1 MNTEIVDKI
10 IVGRVEPHIYAFETN
25 TVPNYLKIGDTY
37 RPVEERL
44 KEWRHHY
51 EDLVKLYEHVARVD
65 EKYFRDFEVH
75 KFVMEEKKRN
85 RITREAFPNLPYF
98 SNEFFEEA
106 VPSDIDEAIAD
117 ITDSAEK
124 NDGRYKFY
132 SMQDGRM
139 PEEFHYTRD
148 EEPLT
153 PRPNQAD
160 AIDRFEN
167 AIKKKRTHLLMYAVM
182 RFGKSFTAMCCAQKM
197 DADLV
202 LVVSAKADVK
212 GEWKKTVEK
221 FKNFEEYLYVSSED
235 LKANHKLLS
244 EAKKKKQ
251 KIVVCLT
258 LQDLSSP
265 EIKERHKQL
274 FKQSVDLLIVDE
286 THFGARAE
294 HYGSVLTKASGD
306 KMLAQEKKHNDES
319 VDDLLE
325 QTRELK
331 SKVQLHLSGT
341 PYRILMGNEFTDED
355 IISYCQFTDIIEAS
369 QKWDEQNLD
378 TKEEWENPYFGF
390 PQMVRFA
397 FNLNASAIKKL
408 EELKQAGIST
418 AFRELFSPLS
428 ITKDSE
434 GKHLV
439 FRHEPEVLDFLQV
452 IDGSRED
459 SNVMGFLDNERIKQ
473 GDLCHHVVM
482 VLPYRASCDAMETLI
497 KKHKDIFKN
506 LSQYEILNITGVED
520 GRLYSNLA
528 TVKKKIEDCEA
539 KGEKTLTLTV
549 NRMLTGSTVPQWDT
563 MLYLKETESPQ
574 EYDQAIFR
582 LQNPYVVTYTD
593 DEGHIAKRNMKPQTL
608 LVDFDPNRMF
618 FLQELRAHIYDIN
631 TDSNGNRHLLERIK
645 KELEVSPVI
654 WLNKDKLQEVTPND
668 ILNFIRK
675 YSSERSILDEAK
687 DVPVDLSLLD
697 IDELRDEIMR
707 QQPMGTRGGLKLK
720 PTEEEG
726 EDDIDLDDVD
736 AYPTGDEG
744 STNPTSDKEKKEDDS
759 LGKRI
764 LTLYSRYLFF
774 AFLTKD
780 QVLALQDIMD
790 VIDKGDDNVR
800 IAKHL
805 GISKKMAG
813 LLYKHLNPNSLHEL
827 DYKIQNVNDLANDKS
842 KQPIERVENAMRQF
856 GRWSE
861 SEVVTPVD
869 KVALR
874 MLRQIPHDRV
884 LADAKF
890 LDIASKEGEFAYA
903 ILLEFGDN
911 YKNKIYSIPTSS
923 IAYEFTRKVY
933 EALDMPVENIA
944 SDYNSYDLIGEQS
957 DAIINKIKEMGITVA
972 VGNPPYQDEGGS
984 GGTNDAPIFQDF
996 SKVAKSLSNLFSTL
1010 IIPSKWFTGGRSN
1023 LLDPFRKEMLTCGT
1037 VSQLTAFHDASELFP
1052 KDVEI
1057 KGGVCYY
1064 LNDVEHQGECDY
1076 SLVKGGKVE
1085 TEQLNLKDLDV
1096 IIREP
1101 KLAKLVDKVMRKA
1114 REENLGVVESIISSD
1129 TPFGIPT
1136 NPKTSKK
1143 HPFDVSDTQ
1152 TDEFNVKLFYWDH
1165 NVRKTGYVRKM
1176 DIRKNSQDVD
1186 SIKVLIPKAGGSGN
1200 DKIVLGDPILAGA
1213 SSVCSQTYLYAKF
1226 DSEDE
1231 AKNFISYLKT
1241 RFFRLLVSSMKITQ
1255 DAMAQVY
1262 HFVPMQDFTHSW
1274 TDADLFKKYDLSP
1287 DEVKYVESM
1296 IKPMVD
1302 ERAEQM
1308 ELNFVK

>member
-1 MNTEIVDKI
+1 MNTEIIDKI
-10 IVGRVEPHIYAFETN
+10 IVGRVEPHIYAFETR

-37 RPVEERL
+37 RPVEDRL
-44 KEWRHHY
+44 NEWRRY
-51 EDLVKLYEHVARVD
+51 FKDLNQLYQHEARVD
-65 EKYFRDFEVH
+65 ERYFRDFEVH

-106 VPSDIDEAIAD
+106 IPSDIDEAIAD

-139 PEEFHYTRD
+139 PEKFHFTRD

-160 AIDRFEN
+160 AIERFEL
-167 AIKKKRTHLLMYAVM
+167 AIKNKRTHLLMYAVM

-197 DADLV
+197 NANLV

-212 GEWKKTVEK
+212 SEWKKTVEK
-221 FKNFEEYLYVSSED
+221 FKNFEEYLYVSSDD
-235 LKANHKLLS
+235 LKDNHKLITD
-244 EAKKKKQ
+244 AKNNKQ

-258 LQDLSSP
+258 LQDLSSK

-274 FKQSVDLLIVDE
+274 FEQDVDLLIVDE

-294 HYGSVLTKASGD
+294 HYGSVLTKTSGD
-306 KMLAQEKKHNDES
+306 KVLRQEKKYNDES
-319 VDDLLE
+319 IDDLLE
-325 QTRELK
+325 QTRQLK
-331 SKVQLHLSGT
+331 SRVQLHLSGT
-341 PYRILMGNEFTDED
+341 PYRILMGNEFIEDD

-428 ITKDSE
+428 LIKDND

-439 FRHEPEVLDFLQV
+439 FRHEQEVLDFLQV
-452 IDGSRED
+452 IDGSKED
-459 SNVMGFLDNERIKQ
+459 RNVLGFLDNERIKQ
-473 GDLCHHVVM
+473 GKLCHHIVM
-482 VLPYRASCDAMETLI
+482 VLPYRASCNAMEALI
-497 KKHKDIFKN
+497 KTHKDMFKN

-520 GRLYSNLA
+520 GRTYSKLPNIQ
-528 TVKKKIEDCEA
+528 KKIEDCEA
-539 KGEKTLTLTV
+539 NGEKTLTLTV

-593 DEGHIAKRNMKPQTL
+593 EEGHVAKRNMKPQTL

-631 TDSNGNRHLLERIK
+631 TDANGNRHLLERIE
-645 KELEVSPVI
+645 KELKVSPVI
-654 WLNKDKLQEVTPND
+654 WLNNDKLKEVTPND

-697 IDELRDEIMR
+697 VDELREEIMR
-707 QQPMGTRGGLKLK
+707 QQPFGARGGLKLK
-720 PTEEEG
+720 PTKEEG
-726 EDDIDLDDVD
+726 EDDIDLGDTDTPPVDDD
-736 AYPTGDEG
+736 DDKSPNT
-744 STNPTSDKEKKEDDS
+744 DKEKKEDDTF
-759 LGKRI
+759 GKQI

-774 AFLTKD
+774 ASLTKD
-780 QVLALQDIMD
+780 QLMALQDLTD
-790 VIDKGDDNVR
+790 VIDKGVDNKR
-800 IAKHL
+800 IAKNL
-805 GISKKMAG
+805 GISKKMAE
-813 LLYKHLNPNSLHEL
+813 LLCKHLNPNALREL

-842 KQPIERVENAMRQF
+842 RQPIERIENAIRQF

-869 KVALR
+869 QVALR
-874 MLRQIPHDRV
+874 MLRQIPHDRIP
-884 LADAKF
+884 ADAKF

-903 ILLEFGDN
+903 ILLEFGEN
-911 YKNKIYSIPTSS
+911 YKDKIYSIPTSS

-944 SDYNSYDLIGEQS
+944 SDYNSYDLIGKHANE
-957 DAIINKIKEMGITVA
+957 IINKIKAMGITVT

-984 GGTNDAPIFQDF
+984 GGTNDAPIYQEFCG
-996 SKVAKSLSNLFSTL
+996 VAKTLNSEFSTM
-1010 IIPSKWFTGGRSN
+1010 IIPSKWFTGGREH
-1023 LLDPFRKEMLTCGT
+1023 LIGAFRKEMLTGGKVASMSAYT
-1037 VSQLTAFHDASELFP
+1037 DAGEVFP
-1052 KDVEI
+1052 NVEI
-1057 KGGVCYY
+1057 KGGVCHF
-1064 LNDVEHQGECDY
+1064 LTDRLHKGKCNY
-1076 SLVKGGKVE
+1076 SLNRGGVE
-1085 TEQLNLKDLDV
+1085 SFATLDLSEYDV
-1096 IIREP
+1096 LIRDP
-1101 KLAKLVDKVMRKA
+1101 RLTPILRKVMTVSKS
-1114 REENLGVVESIISSD
+1114 EECEFVEKYISGD

-1136 NPKTSKK
+1136 NPTSSKKTSFELSPKE
-1143 HPFDVSDTQ
+1143 TE
-1152 TDEFNVKLFYWDH
+1152 EFNTKLYYLERTK
-1165 NVRKTGYVRKM
+1165 RKEGYVRQSDVKKNAQ
-1176 DIRKNSQDVD
+1176 DITAF
-1186 SIKVLIPKAGGSGN
+1186 KVFIPKAY
-1200 DKIVLGDPILAGA
+1200 GA
-1213 SSVCSQTYLYAKF
+1213 SESFPHQILGEPIYGGGNSVCSQTYLYAKF
-1226 DSEDE
+1226 NSENE

-1241 RFFRLLVSSMKITQ
+1241 RFFRFLVSSMKITQ
-1255 DAMAQVY
+1255 DAMAGVY

-1274 TDADLFKKYDLSP
+1274 TDADLYKKYDLSP
-1287 DEVKYVESM
+1287 NEIEYVESM
-1296 IKPMVD
+1296 IKPMVT
-1302 ERAEQM
+1302 
-1308 ELNFVK
+1308 

>member
-10 IVGRVEPHIYAFETN
+10 IIGRVEPHIYAFETR
-25 TVPNYLKIGDTY
+25 TIPNYLKIGDTY
-37 RPVEERL
+37 RPVEDRL
-44 KEWRHHY
+44 NEWRRY
-51 EDLVKLYEHVARVD
+51 FKDLNQLYEHEARVD

-75 KFVMEEKKRN
+75 KFVMEEKKRS
-85 RITREAFPNLPYF
+85 RITREAFPNLSYF
-98 SNEFFEEA
+98 SNEFFEHA
-106 VPSDIDEAIAD
+106 IPSDIDEAIAD
-117 ITDSAEK
+117 ITESANK

-160 AIDRFEN
+160 AIERFEQ
-167 AIKKKRTHLLMYAVM
+167 AIKNKRTHLLMYAVM

-197 DADLV
+197 GADLV

-221 FKNFEEYLYVSSED
+221 FKNFEEYQYVSSED
-235 LKANHKLLS
+235 LKANHKLIS
-244 EAKKKKQ
+244 DAKRNRQ

-258 LQDLSSP
+258 LQDLSNK

-274 FKQSVDLLIVDE
+274 FNQSVDLLIVDE

-294 HYGSVLTKASGD
+294 HYGSVLTKSSSD
-306 KMLAQEKKHNDES
+306 KVLAQEKKHNDES

-341 PYRILMGNEFTDED
+341 PYRILMGNEFSEED

-369 QKWDEQNLD
+369 QKWDEENLD

-397 FNLNASAIKKL
+397 FNLNVSAIKKL

-428 ITKDSE
+428 ITKDND

-452 IDGSRED
+452 IDGSKED
-459 SNVMGFLDNERIKQ
+459 SNVMGFLDNECIKQ

-482 VLPYRASCDAMETLI
+482 VLPYRASCDAMEALI

-528 TVKKKIEDCEA
+528 NVKKKIEDCEA
-539 KGEKTLTLTV
+539 NGIKTLTLTV

-631 TDSNGNRHLLERIK
+631 TDANGNRHLLERIE
-645 KELEVSPVI
+645 KELKVSPVI

-720 PTEEEG
+720 PTK
-726 EDDIDLDDVD
+726 EDGDEDFDLGDVD
-736 AYPTGDEG
+736 TTPTDDEDSES
-744 STNPTSDKEKKEDDS
+744 STVGKEKKEDDS

-780 QVLALQDIMD
+780 QVLAIQDVLE

-805 GISKKMAG
+805 GISKKIAE
-813 LLYKHLNPNSLHEL
+813 LLYKHMNPNVLHEL
-827 DYKIQNVNDLANDKS
+827 DYKIQNINDLANDES
-842 KQPIERVENAMRQF
+842 KQPIERVENAIRQF

-874 MLRQIPHDRV
+874 MLHQIPHDRIP
-884 LADAKF
+884 ADAKF

-911 YKNKIYSIPTSS
+911 YKDKIYSIPTSS

-933 EALDMPVENIA
+933 EALNMPVENIA
-944 SDYNSYDLIGEQS
+944 SDYNSYDLIGEQA
-957 DAIINKIKEMGITVA
+957 DEIINKIKEMGITVA

-984 GGTNDAPIFQDF
+984 GGTNDAPIYQEFCG
-996 SKVAKSLSNLFSTL
+996 VAKELNPEFSTM
-1010 IIPSKWFTGGRSN
+1010 IIPSKWFTGGREH
-1023 LLDPFRKEMLTCGT
+1023 LLGDFRKGMLKSGKI
-1037 VSQLTAFHDASELFP
+1037 VSMSTYTDASDVFP
-1052 KDVEI
+1052 NVEI
-1057 KGGVCYY
+1057 KGGVCYF
-1064 LNDVEHQGECDY
+1064 LSDRLHDGKCNY
-1076 SLVKGGKVE
+1076 SLNRGGVE
-1085 TEQLNLKDLDV
+1085 SSATLDLSEYDV
-1096 IIREP
+1096 LIREP
-1101 KLAKLVDKVMRKA
+1101 QLAKIVSKVLKKVKN
-1114 REENLGVVESIISSD
+1114 EGGNFVESYISSD

-1136 NPKTSKK
+1136 NPQKSKK
-1143 HPFDVSDTQ
+1143 TKYEVSETKR
-1152 TDEFNVKLFYWDH
+1152 TEN
-1165 NVRKTGYVRKM
+1165 
-1176 DIRKNSQDVD
+1176 DILLYYLKSTKRVVEYIDRNLVSKNAADID
-1186 SIKVLIPKAGGSGN
+1186 SIKVFVPA
-1200 DKIVLGDPILAGA
+1200 AYGA
-1213 SSVCSQTYLYAKF
+1213 SESFPHQILGMPEYAPSGSVCSQTYLYMKF
-1226 DSEDE
+1226 SNENE

-1241 RFFRLLVSSMKITQ
+1241 KFFRALVSAIKITQ
-1255 DAMAQVY
+1255 HAQTSVY

-1296 IKPMVD
+1296 IKPMSTD
-1302 ERAEQM
+1302 SAE
-1308 ELNFVK
+1308 ELSIVF

>member
-10 IVGRVEPHIYAFETN
+10 IIGRVEPHIYAFETN

-44 KEWRHHY
+44 NEWRRY
-51 EDLVKLYEHVARVD
+51 FKDLNQLYDHEARVD

-85 RITREAFPNLPYF
+85 RITRESFPNIPYF
-98 SNEFFEEA
+98 SNEFFKEA
-106 VPSDIDEAIAD
+106 VTSDIDEAIAD
-117 ITDSAEK
+117 ITDSAKK

-139 PEEFHYTRD
+139 PEQFHYTRD

-160 AIDRFEN
+160 AINRFEN
-167 AIKKKRTHLLMYAVM
+167 AIKKKRSHLLMYAVM

-202 LVVSAKADVK
+202 LIVSAKADVK

-244 EAKKKKQ
+244 DAKKKKQ
-251 KIVVCLT
+251 KLAICLT
-258 LQDLSSP
+258 LQDLSST

-294 HYGSVLTKASGD
+294 HYGSVLTKASSD
-306 KMLAQEKKHNDES
+306 KVLAQEKKHNDES
-319 VDDLLE
+319 VDDLLK

-331 SKVQLHLSGT
+331 SKIQLHLSGT
-341 PYRILMGNEFTDED
+341 PYRILMGNEFTEED

-369 QKWDEQNLD
+369 QKWDEENLD

-408 EELKQAGIST
+408 EELNQAGIST
-418 AFRELFSPLS
+418 SFRELFSPLS
-428 ITKDSE
+428 ITKDIG
-434 GKHLV
+434 GKHLM

-452 IDGSRED
+452 IDGSKED
-459 SNVMGFLDNERIKQ
+459 CNVMGFLDNERIKQ
-473 GDLCHHVVM
+473 GNLCHHIVM

-497 KKHKDIFKN
+497 KKNRDLFKN

-520 GRLYSNLA
+520 GRLYSKIA
-528 TVKKKIEDCEA
+528 DVKKKIEDSEA
-539 KGEKTLTLTV
+539 NGIKTITLTV
-549 NRMLTGSTVPQWDT
+549 NRMLTGSTVPLWDT

-631 TDSNGNRHLLERIK
+631 TDANGNRHLLERIG
-645 KELEVSPVI
+645 KELKVSPAI

-668 ILNFIRK
+668 ILTFISK

-687 DVPVDLSLLD
+687 DIPIDLSLLD
-697 IDELRDEIMR
+697 VDELRDEIMR

-720 PTEEEG
+720 PTKEEG
-726 EDDIDLDDVD
+726 KDEIDLDNVDSDDVD
-736 AYPTGDEG
+736 TTPDDEEDRTS
-744 STNPTSDKEKKEDDS
+744 STTNDKKKDDDS
-759 LGKRI
+759 IDKRI

-780 QVLALQDIMD
+780 QVLALQDIID
-790 VIDKGDDNVR
+790 VIDNGDDNVR
-800 IAKHL
+800 IANHL
-805 GISKKMAG
+805 CISKNMAV
-813 LLYKHLNPNSLHEL
+813 LLYNHLNPNALHEL
-827 DYKIQNVNDLANDKS
+827 DYKIQNINNLANDDS

-861 SEVVTPVD
+861 SEVVTPIE

-874 MLRQIPHDRV
+874 MLRQIPHDRISP
-884 LADAKF
+884 DAKF

-911 YKNKIYSIPTSS
+911 YKDKIYSIPTSS

-933 EALDMPVENIA
+933 EALGMPIENIA
-944 SDYNSYDLIGEQS
+944 SDYNSYDLIGERA
-957 DAIINKIKEMGITVA
+957 DEIINKIKAMGITVV

-996 SKVAKSLSNLFSTL
+996 SNVANSLSALFSTL

-1023 LLDPFRKEMLTCGT
+1023 LLDPFRKNMLTRNT
-1037 VSQLTAFHDASELFP
+1037 VSELTAFHDAGDLFP

-1057 KGGVCYY
+1057 KGGVCFY
-1064 LNDVEHQGECDY
+1064 LNDSEHKGKCKY
-1076 SLVKGGKVE
+1076 SLVKGRNVE
-1085 TEQLNLKDLDV
+1085 TEQLDLKGLDV

-1101 KLAKLVDKVMRKA
+1101 KLAKLVDKVMRVA
-1114 REENLGVVESIISSD
+1114 RKENLGVVESIISSD

-1143 HPFDVSDTQ
+1143 RPFDVSDIQ
-1152 TDEFNVKLFYWDH
+1152 TEEFNVKLFYWDH
-1165 NVRKTGYVRKM
+1165 NVRKIGYVRKI
-1176 DIRKNSQDVD
+1176 DIHKNNNDVD
-1186 SIKVLIPKAGGSGN
+1186 EIKVFIPKAGGSGN
-1200 DKIVLGDPILAGA
+1200 DKIVLGEPILAGA

-1226 DSEDE
+1226 RSEDE

-1262 HFVPMQDFTHSW
+1262 HFVPMQDFTHPW
-1274 TDADLFKKYDLSP
+1274 TDADLYKKYDLSP
-1287 DEVKYVESM
+1287 DEVRYVELM

-1302 ERAEQM
+1302 D
-1308 ELNFVK
+1308 

>member
-10 IVGRVEPHIYAFETN
+10 IVGRVEPHIYAFETG
-25 TVPNYLKIGDTY
+25 TIPNYLKIGDTY
-37 RPVEERL
+37 RPVEDRL
-44 KEWRHHY
+44 NEWRRY
-51 EDLVKLYEHVARVD
+51 FKDLNQLYEHEARVD

-75 KFVMEEKKRN
+75 KFVMEEKKRS

-106 VPSDIDEAIAD
+106 VPADIDEAIAD
-117 ITDSAEK
+117 ITDSAK
-124 NDGRYKFY
+124 RNDGRYKFY

-139 PEEFHYTRD
+139 PEEFHFTRD
-148 EEPLT
+148 ETPLT

-160 AIDRFEN
+160 AIERFEK

-197 DADLV
+197 NADLV
-202 LVVSAKADVK
+202 VVVSAKADVK

-221 FKNFEEYLYVSSED
+221 FKNFEEYKYVSSKD
-235 LKANHKLLS
+235 LKSNHTLVS
-244 EAKKKKQ
+244 DAKKKRQ

-258 LQDLSSP
+258 LQDLSSK

-274 FKQSVDLLIVDE
+274 FNQSVDLLIVDE

-294 HYGSVLTKASGD
+294 HYGSVLTKASND
-306 KMLAQEKKHNDES
+306 KVLAQEKKHNDES

-325 QTRELK
+325 KTRELK

-341 PYRILMGNEFTDED
+341 PYRILMGNEFSEED

-369 QKWDEQNLD
+369 QKWDEENLD
-378 TKEEWENPYFGF
+378 NKEEWENPYFGF

-428 ITKDSE
+428 ITKDND

-452 IDGSRED
+452 IDGSKED
-459 SNVMGFLDNERIKQ
+459 GNVMGFLDNERIKQ

-482 VLPYRASCDAMETLI
+482 VLPYRASCDAMESLI

-528 TVKKKIEDCEA
+528 NVKKKIEDCEA
-539 KGEKTLTLTV
+539 SGIKTLTLTV
-549 NRMLTGSTVPQWDT
+549 NRMLTGSTVPQWNT
-563 MLYLKETESPQ
+563 MLYLKETASPQ

-631 TDSNGNRHLLERIK
+631 TDANGNRHLLERIE
-645 KELEVSPVI
+645 KELKVSPAI

-687 DVPVDLSLLD
+687 DVPVDLSLLE

-720 PTEEEG
+720 PTKEEG
-726 EDDIDLDDVD
+726 KDDIDIDDVD
-736 AYPTGDEG
+736 TNPPGDEDN
-744 STNPTSDKEKKEDDS
+744 TNPTPDKEKKEDDS

-780 QVLALQDIMD
+780 QVLALQDILDVMD
-790 VIDKGDDNVR
+790 KRDDNVR

-805 GISKKMAG
+805 GISKKMAE
-813 LLYKHLNPNSLHEL
+813 LLYRHLNPNALHEL
-827 DYKIQNVNDLANDKS
+827 DYKIQNVNDLANDES

-874 MLRQIPHDRV
+874 MLRQIPHERIPE
-884 LADAKF
+884 DAKF

-911 YKNKIYSIPTSS
+911 YKDKIYSIPTSS

-944 SDYNSYDLIGEQS
+944 SDYNSYDLIGEQA
-957 DAIINKIKEMGITVA
+957 DEIINKIKEMGITVT

-984 GGTNDAPIFQDF
+984 GGTNDAPIYQDF
-996 SKVAKSLSNLFSTL
+996 CGVAKTIDSEFSTM
-1010 IIPSKWFTGGRSN
+1010 IIPSKWFTGGREH
-1023 LLDPFRKEMLTCGT
+1023 LLGAFRKEMLTGGK
-1037 VSQLTAFHDASELFP
+1037 VASMSAFTDAGKVFP
-1052 KDVEI
+1052 NVEI
-1057 KGGVCYY
+1057 KGGVCHF
-1064 LNDVEHQGECDY
+1064 LLDRLHKGKCNY
-1076 SLVKGGKVE
+1076 SLNRGGVE
-1085 TEQLNLKDLDV
+1085 NFAPIDLSEYDV
-1096 IIREP
+1096 LIREP
-1101 KLAKLVDKVMRKA
+1101 QLTPILRKVMRISK
-1114 REENLGVVESIISSD
+1114 EENCDFVEKFISGD

-1136 NPKTSKK
+1136 NPGSSKK
-1143 HPFDVSDTQ
+1143 ASFQLSSIE
-1152 TDEFNVKLFYWDH
+1152 TDEFNTKLYYLERTK
-1165 NVRKTGYVRKM
+1165 RKEGYVRRS
-1176 DIRKNSQDVD
+1176 DIKKNVQDI
-1186 SIKVLIPKAGGSGN
+1186 SAIKVFIPKAYGSSETFPHQILGEPIYGGKN
-1200 DKIVLGDPILAGA
+1200 
-1213 SSVCSQTYLYAKF
+1213 SVCSQTYLYAKF
-1226 DSEDE
+1226 DSENE

-1262 HFVPMQDFTHSW
+1262 HFVPMQDFSHPW
-1274 TDADLFKKYDLSP
+1274 TDEMLYMKYDFSP
-1287 DEVKYVESM
+1287 EEVKYVESM
-1296 IKPMVD
+1296 IKPMAK
-1302 ERAEQM
+1302 EAE
-1308 ELNFVK
+1308 ELKFE

>member
-10 IVGRVEPHIYAFETN
+10 ITGRVEPHIYAFETR

-44 KEWRHHY
+44 NEWRRY
-51 EDLVKLYEHVARVD
+51 FKDLNQLYEHEARVD
-65 EKYFRDFEVH
+65 ERYFRDFEIH

-85 RITREAFPNLPYF
+85 RITHEAFPDLPYF
-98 SNEFFEEA
+98 SNEFFKGA
-106 VPSDIDEAIAD
+106 VPADIDEAIAD
-117 ITDSAEK
+117 ITDSAKK

-132 SMQDGRM
+132 SMQDDRI
-139 PEEFHYTRD
+139 PEVFHFTRD
-148 EEPLT
+148 EAPLT

-160 AIDRFEN
+160 AIERFEK
-167 AIKKKRTHLLMYAVM
+167 AIKNKRTHLLMYAVM
-182 RFGKSFTAMCCAQKM
+182 RFGKSFTAMSCAQKM
-197 DADLV
+197 GADLV

-221 FKNFEEYLYVSSED
+221 FRNFEEYQYVSSED
-235 LKANHKLLS
+235 LKADHKLIS
-244 EAKKKKQ
+244 EARKNRQ

-258 LQDLSSP
+258 LQDLSSK

-274 FKQSVDLLIVDE
+274 FTQSVDLLIVDE
-286 THFGARAE
+286 THFGARAK
-294 HYGSVLTKASGD
+294 HYGSVLTKPSGE
-306 KMLAQEKKHNDES
+306 KVLAQENKYNDET

-325 QTRELK
+325 KTRQLK

-341 PYRILMGNEFTDED
+341 PYRILMGNEFSEED

-369 QKWDEQNLD
+369 RKWDEENLD

-408 EELKQAGIST
+408 EELGQSGIST
-418 AFRELFSPLS
+418 AFRELFRPLS
-428 ITKDSE
+428 ITRD
-434 GKHLV
+434 GDGMHLL

-452 IDGSRED
+452 IDGSKED
-459 SNVMGFLDNERIKQ
+459 GNVMGFLDNERIKQ
-473 GDLCHHVVM
+473 GKLCHHVVM
-482 VLPYRASCDAMETLI
+482 VLPYRASCDAMEALI
-497 KKHKDIFKN
+497 KKHKATFKN

-528 TVKKKIEDCEA
+528 NVKRKIEDCEA

-593 DEGHIAKRNMKPQTL
+593 NEGHVAKRNMKPQTL

-631 TDSNGNRHLLERIK
+631 TDANGNRHLLERIE
-645 KELEVSPVI
+645 KELKVSPAI

-675 YSSERSILDEAK
+675 YSSEKSILDEAK

-697 IDELRDEIMR
+697 VDELRDEIMR

-720 PTEEEG
+720 PMKDEG
-726 EDDIDLDDVD
+726 EDDIDL
-736 AYPTGDEG
+736 GDTDISPAEDENG
-744 STNPTSDKEKKEDDS
+744 KYSGSDKEKKEDDS

-764 LTLYSRYLFF
+764 QTLYSRYLFF
-774 AFLTKD
+774 TFLTKER
-780 QVLALQDIMD
+780 VMALQDIVE
-790 VIDKGDDNVR
+790 VIDSGEDNIR
-800 IAKHL
+800 IAKNL
-805 GISKKMAG
+805 GISRKMAE
-813 LLYKHLNPNSLHEL
+813 LLSKHLNPNALHEL
-827 DYKIQNVNDLANDKS
+827 DYKIQNINDLANDEN

-861 SEVVTPVD
+861 SEVVTPIE

-874 MLRQIPHDRV
+874 MLRQLPHDRIP
-884 LADAKF
+884 ADAKF

-911 YKNKIYSIPTSS
+911 YKDKIYSIPTSS

-933 EALDMPVENIA
+933 EALDMPVENIENN
-944 SDYNSYDLIGEQS
+944 YNSYDLIGEY
-957 DAIINKIKEMGITVA
+957 AEEIINKYKAMGITVA

-984 GGTNDAPIFQDF
+984 GGTNDAPIFQNF
-996 SKVAKSLSNLFSTL
+996 SSVAKTLSSPFSTL
-1010 IIPSKWFTGGRSN
+1010 IIPSKWFTGGRSS

-1037 VSQLTAFHDASELFP
+1037 VSHLTAFYNASELFP

-1057 KGGVCYY
+1057 KGGVCFY
-1064 LNDVEHQGECDY
+1064 LNDDEHQGECKY
-1076 SLVKGGKVE
+1076 SLVKGDTAE
-1085 TEQLNLKDLDV
+1085 MEPLDLKDLDV

-1101 KLAKLVDKVMRKA
+1101 KLAKLVDKVMCKA
-1114 REENLGVVESIISSD
+1114 REENLGVVESFMSAD
-1129 TPFGIPT
+1129 TPFGVPT
-1136 NPKTSKK
+1136 NPQSSKK
-1143 HPFDVSDTQ
+1143 TPFRISEVESA
-1152 TDEFNVKLFYWDH
+1152 EFNVKLHYWVKG
-1165 NVRKTGYVRKM
+1165 VRRIAYVRRS
-1176 DIRKNSQDVD
+1176 DIKKNSQDIDAV
-1186 SIKVLIPKAGGSGN
+1186 KVYVPAAGGSGN
-1200 DKIVLGDPILAGA
+1200 DQLILGQPILE
-1213 SSVCSQTYLYAKF
+1213 SQPSVCSQTYLYMKF
-1226 DSEDE
+1226 NSENE
-1231 AKNFISYLKT
+1231 AHNFISYLKT
-1241 RFFRLLVSSMKITQ
+1241 RLFRILVSAMKITQ
-1255 DAMAQVY
+1255 HAQTSVY
-1262 HFVPMQDFTHSW
+1262 HFVPMQDFTHPW
-1274 TDADLFKKYDLSP
+1274 TDKDLYRKYDLSP
-1287 DEVKYVESM
+1287 DEVRYVESM

-1302 ERAEQM
+1302 E
-1308 ELNFVK
+1308 